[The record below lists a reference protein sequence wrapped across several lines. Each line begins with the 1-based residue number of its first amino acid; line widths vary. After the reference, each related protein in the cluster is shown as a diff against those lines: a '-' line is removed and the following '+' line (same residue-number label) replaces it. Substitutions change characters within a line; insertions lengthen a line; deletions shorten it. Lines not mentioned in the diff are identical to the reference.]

1 MQFVQYVDKKLL
13 DLTFQSHLHNL
24 THPDPATRVAA
35 LDAIGQWGAEHADD
49 LPFEALARVVFTL
62 ADPDR
67 DVRWAAAYAV
77 GAIGEPSVTPVLL
90 ASLDAAYADGDT
102 GLTLVIVKALG
113 KLASPEALDTLRDLA
128 ASAAT
133 ECVRVAAG
141 QSIARLDEMA

>member
-1 MQFVQYVDKKLL
+1 VKFVDKMPL
-13 DLTFQSHLHNL
+13 DLIFQSYLHNL
-24 THPDPATRVAA
+24 TDPDPAIRAAA
-35 LDAIGQWGAEHADD
+35 LDAIGQWGAENADD
-49 LPFEALARVVFTL
+49 LPFQALAQVVFTL

-113 KLASPEALDTLRDLA
+113 KLASPDALSTLRELA
-128 ASAAT
+128 ESAAT
-133 ECVRVAAG
+133 ECVRVAARR
-141 QSIARLDEMA
+141 SIARVDEME

>member
-1 MQFVQYVDKKLL
+1 VQYVDKKLL

-24 THPDPATRVAA
+24 THPNPSVRVAA
-35 LDAIGQWGAEHADD
+35 LDAIGQWGAEHDDD

-77 GAIGEPSVTPVLL
+77 GAIGEPSATPVLL

-102 GLTLVIVKALG
+102 GLTLVIVKALS
-113 KLASPEALDTLRDLA
+113 KLASPDALTTLRDLA
-128 ASAAT
+128 TAAPT
-133 ECVRVAAG
+133 ECVRTAAKRA
-141 QSIARLDEMA
+141 IARVDEMA